1 MFCFECGGREYSP
14 MAPLVIAEI
23 GTAHQGSR
31 EKARELINRAA
42 EAGANCIK
50 FQWVYAREILHP
62 LTGKVSLPGGSVS
75 LYEEFE
81 KLEQTVGFYSFLKE
95 ETEKTG
101 ALFLCSPFGP
111 ESLSELLSLAPK
123 ALKIASP
130 ELNYF
135 QLIKKAAL
143 SGLPLI
149 LSTGVSKPKDIEN
162 SINWIKE
169 ALCRPDGVKTYN
181 PQDKALP
188 DSKLKGSHL
197 LFLHCVTS
205 YPAREEEYNLSLIG
219 KMEKATGF
227 SWGVSDHSLDPV
239 LVPLLSLL
247 QGGCAVE
254 KHFTLSNLDS
264 GLDDKIALSP
274 EKFKIMTE
282 ALKEGVLAI
291 REGSEEKLLNEL
303 FKVYGKKRIISVLG
317 NGRKKLSKSEKKNYG
332 RTNRSVHAMVDLKK
346 GHLIKTEDLGILRT
360 EKILSPGD
368 PPVNLEKIL
377 GKELKKD
384 IKAGMGIRQK
394 DVRAARTL

>member
-1 MFCFECGGREYSP
+1 MSCFECGGREYSP
-14 MAPLVIAEI
+14 KNPLIIAEI

-50 FQWVYAREILHP
+50 FQWVYAREILHT

-75 LYEEFE
+75 LYEEFK
-81 KLEQTVGFYSFLKE
+81 KLEQPYGFYSFLKE

-111 ESLSELLSLAPK
+111 ESLSELLSLSPK

-135 QLIKKAAL
+135 QLIKKAAMA
-143 SGLPLI
+143 GLPMI
-149 LSTGVSKPKDIEN
+149 LSTGVSKPEDIEN
-162 SINWIKE
+162 AIIWIKE
-169 ALCRPDGVKTYN
+169 TRCKPDKVTLDNPLEPPSGRVKDA
-181 PQDKALP
+181 P
-188 DSKLKGSHL
+188 L

-205 YPAREEEYNLSLIG
+205 YPAKEEEYNLRLIG
-219 KMEKATGF
+219 KMEKITGF
-227 SWGVSDHSLDPV
+227 PWGVSDHSLDPV

-254 KHFTLSNLDS
+254 KHFTLSNQDS

-274 EKFKIMTE
+274 EKFKAMAN
-282 ALKEGVLAI
+282 ALKEGERAVN
-291 REGSEEKLLNEL
+291 EGAEEKLVEDLC
-303 FKVYGKKRIISVLG
+303 KVYGKKRIILVLG
-317 NGRKKLSKSEKKNYG
+317 NGKKKLSKSEKKNYK
-332 RTNRSVHAMVDLKK
+332 RTNRSVHAMADLKK
-346 GHLIKTEDLGILRT
+346 GHLLKTEDLGILRT
-360 EKILSPGD
+360 EKILSPGA
-368 PPVNLEKIL
+368 PPVNLENIL

-384 IKAGMGIRQK
+384 IKAGMGIRLK
-394 DVRAARTL
+394 DVRPVRISQ

>member
-1 MFCFECGGREYSP
+1 MSCFECGGRVYSP
-14 MAPLVIAEI
+14 KAPLIIAEI

-75 LYEEFE
+75 LYDEFQ
-81 KLEQTVGFYSFLKE
+81 KLEQPAEFYSFLKK

-111 ESLSELLSLAPK
+111 ESLSELLSLSPK

-135 QLIKKAAL
+135 QLIKKAAR
-143 SGLPLI
+143 SELPMI

-162 SINWIKE
+162 AINWIKE
-169 ALCRPDGVKTYN
+169 TRCKPDKVTLDN
-181 PQDKALP
+181 PQEQPSGRVKDA
-188 DSKLKGSHL
+188 GL

-205 YPAREEEYNLSLIG
+205 YPAGEEEYNLRLIG
-219 KMEKATGF
+219 KMEKASGF
-227 SWGVSDHSLDPV
+227 PWGVSDHSLDPV

-254 KHFTLSNLDS
+254 KHFTLNNQDC

-274 EKFKIMTE
+274 DKFREMVN
-282 ALKEGVLAI
+282 ALNEGARAI
-291 REGSEEKLLNEL
+291 NEGTEEKLMEGLL
-303 FKVYGKKRIISVLG
+303 KIYGKKRIISVLG
-317 NGRKKLSKSEKKNYG
+317 KGRKKLSKSEKKNYG
-332 RTNRSVHAMVDLKK
+332 RTNRSVHAMGDLKK
-346 GHLIKTEDLGILRT
+346 GHLLKAEDLGILRT
-360 EKILSPGD
+360 EKILSPGA
-368 PPVNLEKIL
+368 PPVRLENIL

-384 IKAGMGIRQK
+384 IKAGMGIREK
-394 DVRAARTL
+394 DVRPVRISQ

>member
-1 MFCFECGGREYSP
+1 
-14 MAPLVIAEI
+14 
-23 GTAHQGSR
+23 
-31 EKARELINRAA
+31 
-42 EAGANCIK
+42 
-50 FQWVYAREILHP
+50 
-62 LTGKVSLPGGSVS
+62 
-75 LYEEFE
+75 
-81 KLEQTVGFYSFLKE
+81 
-95 ETEKTG
+95 
-101 ALFLCSPFGP
+101 
-111 ESLSELLSLAPK
+111 
-123 ALKIASP
+123 
-130 ELNYF
+130 
-135 QLIKKAAL
+135 
-143 SGLPLI
+143 
-149 LSTGVSKPKDIEN
+149 
-162 SINWIKE
+162 
-169 ALCRPDGVKTYN
+169 
-181 PQDKALP
+181 
-188 DSKLKGSHL
+188 
-197 LFLHCVTS
+197 
-205 YPAREEEYNLSLIG
+205 
-219 KMEKATGF
+219 MEKATGF

-317 NGRKKLSKSEKKNYG
+317 NGRKKLSKSEKKNYK
-332 RTNRSVHAMVDLKK
+332 RTNRSVHVMVDLKK
-346 GHLIKTEDLGILRT
+346 GHLLKTEDLGILRT